1 MRPPGLAG
9 HALPSR
15 LGSVALVFGVAA
27 LGLCGPMS
35 AEAIQERRM
44 PLEDVRAAVMR
55 LGYTLV
61 RPVVALL
68 WLHAT
73 VLF

>member
-1 MRPPGLAG
+1 
-9 HALPSR
+9 
-15 LGSVALVFGVAA
+15 
-27 LGLCGPMS
+27 MS

-44 PLEDVRAAVMR
+44 PLEDVGAAVMR